1 MRILALLLSS
11 SLLALPAVAA
21 PSDEPPIR
29 TVSAASAPPIRTV
42 SAASVPAPAPA
53 PSAILPTLELK
64 DIPDRCKDLAKRAS
78 VPSLVQALSAR
89 ISLASCLADA
99 KLATLELLDC
109 SESVLAVDAAVAPSL
124 ELLDQVIAAG
134 DASMQVLAQHAK
146 AELFTNMAIR
156 MQSTVPAA
164 AGSTAEAYALRD
176 SRIAI
181 VETLIDPWR
190 DQARDAHQ
198 AVVDLAKAHHE
209 LQRNPVVQT
218 VVRESKARLAEAAA
232 AAARTKPEPAP
243 QTAAAAPATKA
254 E

>member
-1 MRILALLLSS
+1 MRILTSLVSLS
-11 SLLALPAVAA
+11 LFAMPAVAA

-29 TVSAASAPPIRTV
+29 TVSAASAPPIRSV

-53 PSAILPTLELK
+53 PSAILPTIELK

-89 ISLASCLADA
+89 ISLASCLADE

-124 ELLDQVIAAG
+124 ALLDQVIAAG

-156 MQSTVPAA
+156 MRSTVPAA

-181 VETLIDPWR
+181 IDTLIDPWR

-209 LQRNPVVQT
+209 LQKNPIVQT
-218 VVRESKARLAEAAA
+218 MVRESKARLVEAA
-232 AAARTKPEPAP
+232 AAARTRPEPAP
-243 QTAAAAPATKA
+243 KTATAAPETTS